1 MKIENLERINELIQ
15 ERHNVEEHL
24 DILKAIKDKLV
35 TSDKDGYDFNVTI
48 DERFGYD
55 MPVNHKVSIDMRNFD
70 TMNVVKGVIEVY
82 EEKLKD
88 IDNELSIL

>member
-15 ERHNVEEHL
+15 ERRNVEEHL
-24 DILKAIKDKLV
+24 DILKAIKGKLV

-70 TMNVVKGVIEVY
+70 TMNVVNGVIEVY

-88 IDNELSIL
+88 IDEELSIL

>member
-1 MKIENLERINELIQ
+1 MKIENLERINDLIQ
-15 ERHNVEEHL
+15 ERRDVEECL
-24 DILKAIKDKLV
+24 DNLKAIKGKLV

-55 MPVNHKVSIDMRNFD
+55 TPIIYKVSIDMRNFD
-70 TMNVVKGVIEVY
+70 TMNVVNGVIEVY

-88 IDNELSIL
+88 IDEELSIL

>member
-1 MKIENLERINELIQ
+1 MKIENLKRINELIQ
-15 ERHNVEEHL
+15 ERRDVEEYL
-24 DILKAIKDKLV
+24 DNLKAIKGKLV

-70 TMNVVKGVIEVY
+70 TMNVVNGVIEVY
-82 EEKLKD
+82 KKKLKD
-88 IDNELSIL
+88 IDEELSIL

>member
-1 MKIENLERINELIQ
+1 MKIENLEKINELIQ
-15 ERHNVEEHL
+15 ERRNVEEHL
-24 DILKAIKDKLV
+24 DILKAIKGKLV

-70 TMNVVKGVIEVY
+70 TMNVVNGVIEVY
-82 EEKLKD
+82 KEKLKD
-88 IDNELSIL
+88 IDEELSIL

>member
-15 ERHNVEEHL
+15 ERRNVEEHL
-24 DILKAIKDKLV
+24 DILKAIKGKLV

-55 MPVNHKVSIDMRNFD
+55 MPVNYKVSIDMRNFD

-82 EEKLKD
+82 EEKLKY
-88 IDNELSIL
+88 IDEELSIL

>member
-15 ERHNVEEHL
+15 ERRNVEEHL
-24 DILKAIKDKLV
+24 DILKAIKGKLV

-48 DERFGYD
+48 NERFGYD
-55 MPVNHKVSIDMRNFD
+55 MPVDYKISIDMRNFD

-88 IDNELSIL
+88 IDEELSIL

>member
-15 ERHNVEEHL
+15 ERRNVEEHL
-24 DILKAIKDKLV
+24 DILKAIKGKLV

-70 TMNVVKGVIEVY
+70 TMNVVKGIIEVY
-82 EEKLKD
+82 KEKLKY
-88 IDNELSIL
+88 IDEELSIL

>member
-1 MKIENLERINELIQ
+1 MKIENLKRINELIQ
-15 ERHNVEEHL
+15 ERRDVEEYL
-24 DILKAIKDKLV
+24 DNLKAIKGKLV

-70 TMNVVKGVIEVY
+70 TMNVVNGVIEVY
-82 EEKLKD
+82 KKKLKD
-88 IDNELSIL
+88 IDEELSVL

>member
-1 MKIENLERINELIQ
+1 MKIENLKRINELIQ
-15 ERHNVEEHL
+15 ERRDVEEYL
-24 DILKAIKDKLV
+24 DNLKAIKGKLV

-55 MPVNHKVSIDMRNFD
+55 MPVNYKVSIDMRNFD
-70 TMNVVKGVIEVY
+70 TMNVVKGIIEVY

-88 IDNELSIL
+88 IDEELSIL

>member
-1 MKIENLERINELIQ
+1 MKIENLERINELIK
-15 ERHNVEEHL
+15 ERREVEEHL
-24 DILKAIKDKLV
+24 DTLKAIKGKLV

-55 MPVNHKVSIDMRNFD
+55 MPVNYKISIDMRNFD
-70 TMNVVKGVIEVY
+70 TMNVVNGVIEVY

-88 IDNELSIL
+88 IDEELSIL